1 MSLRA
6 ELAKVLSHDAR
17 YSLQA
22 YEFIF
27 EAIEFAKRGKR
38 AKAKPKGGRP
48 RAAGAARHVTP
59 RELCLGCRD
68 LALRQYGPLAFQVL
82 SEWGVSST
90 SDLGNIVFNLI
101 KAGDLEKTP
110 SDSRA
115 DFNDVFDFDAAFR
128 RDYVVPVEDIK
139 EK

>member
-17 YSLQA
+17 YALQA

-38 AKAKPKGGRP
+38 AKAKPKGRP
-48 RAAGAARHVTP
+48 KGAATARHVTP

-115 DFNDVFDFDAAFR
+115 DFNDVFDFETVFR
-128 RDYVVPVEDIK
+128 RDYVVSVEDTK

>member
-38 AKAKPKGGRP
+38 AKAKTKPKGRP
-48 RAAGAARHVTP
+48 RTAATARHVTP

-82 SEWGVSST
+82 SEWGVSTT
-90 SDLGNIVFNLI
+90 SDFGNIVFNLI
-101 KAGDLEKTP
+101 
-110 SDSRA
+110 
-115 DFNDVFDFDAAFR
+115 
-128 RDYVVPVEDIK
+128 
-139 EK
+139 